1 MINKNEF
8 KIGLDL
14 DNTVIDYSEA
24 YKYVSDMMKLNIP
37 IKTRS
42 EIKNFFNDS
51 VEGDLGWQKFQSIL
65 YTDAINYAQVSNGLY
80 NFLEYCNLNEINLY
94 IISHKTKK
102 TSIRYN
108 DLDLRKLALKWLKD
122 NNIVPK
128 YIKLKNVIFKDSQ
141 KEKIQAINDLKINV
155 FVDDLPEIINSNELN
170 KETIGILF
178 SNERNNNSLSSF
190 NELIEKV
197 KSWT

>member
-24 YKYVSDMMKLNIP
+24 YKYVSDLMKLNIP

-80 NFLEYCNLNEINLY
+80 NFLEYCYLNEINLY